1 MPHDQELVQATRA
14 WLLRVDEDLQVV
26 DVSLGSKRVLANAAT
41 FHAQQAAEKAL
52 KAFLTWHGR
61 PFAKTHSIAEL
72 GRACVL
78 IDPDLEPVLR
88 RAVVLTEYAW
98 KSRYPGD

>member
-14 WLLRVDEDLQVV
+14 WLLRADEDLQVV

-52 KAFLTWHGR
+52 
-61 PFAKTHSIAEL
+61 
-72 GRACVL
+72 
-78 IDPDLEPVLR
+78 
-88 RAVVLTEYAW
+88 TEYAW
-98 KSRYPGD
+98 KSRYPGDWAPPSKDEAIQAANLSQVVFSRIVDRLPLETRP